1 MLKLCLVFANLSLSM
16 PINVMHKKKHVLV
29 LVLTWVYKADNVNY
43 VAGKIFDVKI
53 QSAIF
58 ETLQVLFQNSL
69 NL

>member
-1 MLKLCLVFANLSLSM
+1 ML
-16 PINVMHKKKHVLV
+16 INVMLIKKHVLV

-53 QSAIF
+53 QSPIF
-58 ETLQVLFQNSL
+58 ETLQALFQNSL